1 MKAENKIFTKST
13 QNSGKIRNI
22 KGNLSTPMRGEMA
35 GRWEKSSIYAGL
47 QDFKS
52 PCFVWKNKG
61 KSGFNRHKIVT
72 NLAV

>member
-47 QDFKS
+47 LDFKS
-52 PCFVWKNKG
+52 LDL
-61 KSGFNRHKIVT
+61 HM
-72 NLAV
+72 

>member
-52 PCFVWKNKG
+52 LVLCG
-61 KSGFNRHKIVT
+61 KIRVKAGLIDTR
-72 NLAV
+72 